1 MNKLFLSGVL
11 TKDVEHK
18 ITDSG
23 FSISVCTVQV
33 EYKTQSKSEKYD
45 IEVTCLG
52 DCADSISGYKSGVKI
67 FLVGRLKQEK
77 WEKEGNVYSKLKV
90 LAESVVAVLDKTA
103 NAGNLLPGVSEEVV
117 PF

>member
-11 TKDVEHK
+11 IKDVEHK

-45 IEVTCLG
+45 IDFTCFG
-52 DCADSISGYKSGVKI
+52 DCADSISGYKSGVKVFI
-67 FLVGRLKQEK
+67 IGRLKQEK

-90 LAESVVAVLDKTA
+90 FAESVVAILDKA
-103 NAGNLLPGVSEEVV
+103 VNDGNPMPGVSEEEI